1 MATPTLKTFYVKDAS
16 EHRDDMLRTYK
27 NGLIQRGIASPNV
40 RPDTEVYARM
50 QAIGNELAVCGAN
63 CVVKADE
70 MMPDTAV
77 EDALARWLASYG
89 LTKQDAAGSVGAVVI
104 VTSATTTIS
113 AGSVLLDDANKRYQV
128 TLGGSYSNGDSVPIA
143 AIDTGEDTNHPAGD
157 VLRWQ
162 SAPPFTDEKTTVAT
176 GGLVNGIDAE
186 DDETARARL
195 LAFLQTPPRSGNWE
209 HVAEIAEKSTPSVQ
223 KAFVYPAVQG
233 PATIRIAVT
242 AAPTASNKSRQLA
255 TTLLNGKVIPYI
267 TGQLP
272 EHAALTIT
280 TVTDMNADVAFALG
294 LPEARTAS
302 PPGPGGGWV
311 DGTPWPAPDGV
322 STFRCKVTAV
332 TSTTQFTVDAV
343 SAPVAGVT
351 HIAWLSPTDWK
362 LYRAVVTSYGGSSGA
377 YDIILDTPFP
387 SIAIGCYIWPDCEN
401 AQTYVDTVLNA
412 FAFLGPGEC
421 TPNSSALLRGY
432 RHPRPATSWPY
443 NIGNDM
449 LGQLGNADS
458 VVTAAAFYHRT
469 NGTTTITG
477 ASPALGPPVD
487 AFDPTLPPTQY
498 VPRHI
503 AFYRNA
509 G

>member
-27 NGLIQRGIASPNV
+27 NGLIQRGISAPNI

-77 EDALARWLASYG
+77 EDSLARWLASYG
-89 LTKQDAAGSVGAVVI
+89 LAKQPAAGSVGTVI
-104 VTSATTTIS
+104 VTTSAATTIS
-113 AGSVLLDDANKRYQV
+113 AGTILLDDANKQYQV
-128 TLGGSYSNGDSVPIA
+128 SLGGSYSDGDTVPIA
-143 AIDTGEDTNHPAGD
+143 AIDTGFDTNHAEGD
-157 VLRWQ
+157 ILRFQ
-162 SAPPFTDEKTTVAT
+162 NAPPFTDEKATVGA

-195 LAFLQTPPRSGNWE
+195 FAYLQTAPRSGNWE
-209 HVAEIAEKSTPSVQ
+209 HVAEIAEASTPSVQ

-233 PATIRIAVT
+233 PATIRIAVS
-242 AAPTASNKSRQLA
+242 ASPTSTNKSRQLS
-255 TTLLNGKVIPYI
+255 TTLLNGKVIPYV

-280 TVTDMNADVAFALG
+280 TVDDLDADVAFAIG
-294 LPEARTAS
+294 LPEAKTAS
-302 PPGPGGGWV
+302 PPGPGGGWI
-311 DGTPWPAPDGV
+311 DGSPWPAPDGV
-322 STFRCKVTAV
+322 STFRCTVTAV

-343 SAPVAGVT
+343 GPPVAGVT
-351 HIAWLSPTDWK
+351 HVAWLSPYDWT
-362 LYRAVVTSYGGSSGA
+362 LYRAVVTSYSGSSGA
-377 YDIILDTPFP
+377 YDVVVDTPFP
-387 SIAIGCYIWPDCEN
+387 GIATGCYLWPDCEN
-401 AQTYVDTVLNA
+401 AQGYVDAILTA
-412 FAFLGPGEC
+412 FEFLGPGEC
-421 TPNSSALLRGY
+421 TPNSSALQRGY
-432 RHPRPATSWPY
+432 RHPRPATAWPY

-449 LGQLGNADS
+449 LRQLGEADD
-458 VVTAAAFYHRT
+458 VVSAAAFYRRT

-477 ASPALGPPVD
+477 ASPALGPIVD
-487 AFDPTLPPTQY
+487 AFDPTLPPTIY